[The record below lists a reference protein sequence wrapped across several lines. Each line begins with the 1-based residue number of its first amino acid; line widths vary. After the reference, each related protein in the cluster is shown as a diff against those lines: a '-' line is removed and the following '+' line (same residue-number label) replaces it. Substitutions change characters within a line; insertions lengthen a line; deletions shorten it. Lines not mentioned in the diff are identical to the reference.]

1 MTLPALSAVE
11 WLLAAAAAL
20 GVGLSKSGLAGIG
33 LFHVVVFA
41 FLFGAREST
50 GYVLP
55 LLVAGDVCA
64 VAALHQHV
72 RWEFVRRMLLPSC
85 IGVVLAALTMS
96 RISDAAFR
104 PLIGWIVLALA
115 VMQAARQRWPNWMG
129 AVPHT
134 RAAVWIIGLIAG
146 GATMLANAA
155 GPVVSLYCIAVGL
168 PKFEVVGTLAWFFL
182 IVNVFKLPFSAGLGL
197 IRGDT
202 LLVAV
207 VLLPAVVTGVFS
219 GRWILHRLPQRVFDV
234 MLIGFAVV
242 AALRL
247 ILS

>member
-1 MTLPALSAVE
+1 MPTLTPIE

-20 GVGLSKSGLAGIG
+20 GVGLSKAGLAGIG
-33 LFHVVVFA
+33 LFHVIVFA

-55 LLVAGDVCA
+55 LLVGGDVCA
-64 VAALHQHV
+64 VIALHQHV
-72 RWEFVRRMLLPSC
+72 RWEYVRRMLPPAC
-85 IGVVLAALTMS
+85 IGVVVAALSMS
-96 RISDAAFR
+96 RISDAAFK

-115 VMQAARQRWPNWMG
+115 LMQAARLRWPNWMG

-134 RAAVWIIGLIAG
+134 RPAVWVIGLLAG

-155 GPVVSLYCIAVGL
+155 GPVVALYCIAVGL

-197 IRGDT
+197 IRADT
-202 LLVAV
+202 LLVTAVLVPV
-207 VLLPAVVTGVFS
+207 VLAGVFS
-219 GRWILHRLPQRVFDV
+219 GRWIVHRLPQRVFDV
-234 MLIGFAVV
+234 LLIAFAVL

-247 ILS
+247 ILG